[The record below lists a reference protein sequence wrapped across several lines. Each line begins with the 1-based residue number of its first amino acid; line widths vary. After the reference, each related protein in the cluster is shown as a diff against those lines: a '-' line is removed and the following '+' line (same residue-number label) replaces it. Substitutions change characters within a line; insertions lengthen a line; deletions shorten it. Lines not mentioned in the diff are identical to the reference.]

1 MISTLGQMALGQA
14 GLRREVDRLG
24 AQVATSQRAP
34 LQGGLGPE
42 ARRAIDLRGEVAR
55 REAYAGAADRAL
67 ARTGIAQ
74 QALSRLHDIAAE
86 MTAAAGRA
94 RTLGAAGAEALA
106 RSARVALQEAAVL
119 LNARDGEAHVFGGI
133 DHAGVPVPDGAA
145 IGQGAMATRIAAAVA
160 TLTPANAAAV
170 LAETVDAATQDTPF
184 AARLEDPASGLAEPP
199 PMVPIADVDLV
210 PGGVLANRQHDG
222 EVAASWGR
230 ELLRSLAALS
240 AVTPATAAQGAGF
253 DTLMEGLRQA
263 LAGAT
268 SGIGAEQGWLGEA
281 ERRMQ
286 GARERHRDTVVALRA
301 QVATV
306 EEVDLAA
313 TVAALR
319 TTQAQLEASYQATA
333 LVARLSL
340 AQFLR

>member
-24 AQVATSQRAP
+24 AQVTTSQRAP
-34 LQGGLGPE
+34 LHGGLGPE

-55 REAYAGAADRAL
+55 REAHASAADRAL
-67 ARTGIAQ
+67 GRAGVVQGVLGRLHGIAGGM
-74 QALSRLHDIAAE
+74 AAE
-86 MTAAAGRA
+86 AARA
-94 RTLGAAGAEALA
+94 KTLGASGVEALA
-106 RSARVALQEAAVL
+106 RSARAALEEAAAL
-119 LNARDGEAHVFGGI
+119 LNTRDGEVHLFAGI
-133 DHAGVPVPDGAA
+133 DHATAPVPAGAA
-145 IGQGAMATRIAAAVA
+145 IGQGAMAARIAAAVA
-160 TLTPANAAAV
+160 TLTPANAALV
-170 LAETVDAATQDTPF
+170 LAETVVAATQDSPF
-184 AARLEDPASGLAEPP
+184 APRLEDPATGLAEPP
-199 PMVPIADVDLV
+199 PAVAVAEGEV
-210 PGGVLANRQHDG
+210 VAHGVLANRQHDG

-230 ELLRSLAALS
+230 ELLRGLATLAAL
-240 AVTPATAAQGAGF
+240 TPASAAHG
-253 DTLMEGLRQA
+253 EGYQALLEGMRAA

-268 SGIGAEQGWLGEA
+268 AGIGAEQGALGAA

-286 GARERHRDTVVALRA
+286 AARERHRDTVVALRA
-301 QVATV
+301 QVAGL

-333 LVARLSL
+333 LVARLNL